1 MANLERT
8 EKEKGAAFPQSGED
22 PQAAIYVSGADCT
35 DTNAAILVA
44 GADCMDTTTA
54 ISVAGAATAI
64 ARHRSSEGTR
74 WPLEHAE
81 RRAKPGRTQRE
92 TRIAATK

>member
-8 EKEKGAAFPQSGED
+8 KKEKGAAFPQSGED
-22 PQAAIYVSGADCT
+22 PQ
-35 DTNAAILVA
+35 AAILVA